1 MRNNCLEI
9 IVWNSCFGIHY
20 ACHFRGVKFQ
30 LSTAGYKGA
39 IKAPILLDTKG
50 LLFILA
56 HDLIVY
62 MATKKV
68 KEQAKKVLK
77 EVFGYDAFRPMQDE
91 IIFSLL
97 DGKDAFVLMPTGG
110 GKSMCYQVPSIM
122 REGTG
127 IIVSPLISLMK
138 DQVDALKRCGV
149 QAAYYNSSL
158 KMGESKEVLDRLEAG
173 ELDLLYVAPERLL
186 TKTFLKRLESIK
198 ISLIAVDE
206 AHCVSQWGHDFR
218 PEYVR
223 LGELRESL
231 PDVPM
236 IALTATAD
244 EHTREDIAERLQLTK
259 AKRFVSSFDRPNIRY
274 LVSEKRQPL
283 TQVLQFLEDWKDS
296 SGIIYCLSRKRVED
310 MAVNLQ
316 RHGIRAAA
324 YHAGMPGRSREKV
337 QDDFLRDRIKVIVA
351 TIAFGMGVDKPNV
364 RFVIHHDLPKSI
376 ESYYQETGRAGRDG
390 LESEALLLY
399 GSGDVNLVRRLIEN
413 VENIEQR
420 RVEVHKLNSM
430 VALAE
435 ALTCRRRVLLGYF
448 GESMEES
455 CENCD
460 ICLDP
465 PETFDATELATL
477 AVKAVKSIKGDF
489 GVGYI
494 VDVLRGSKNARI
506 KENHHDRLKVHG
518 AGHDINGDEWL
529 SIMRQLIHR
538 GYFSQ
543 DISRRAAVRLTKKAA
558 VILKG
563 DEVILAKYKPGIKR
577 KLRRFSQP
585 RDSVLLKKLEELREQ
600 LAEQEDVAPYSLLS
614 DVSLTEMSALTGEV
628 NLDDLSKISGMGQH
642 KLDEYGEA
650 LVEVINEHAE
660 SSSAKKKQNT
670 DIPKLM
676 AKGPSPNDA
685 QGHTWSLYKKGH
697 SVHEI
702 AALEGISEQTV
713 MNHFI
718 ALIRAAM
725 FINVPQLIEDFDQA
739 MSELDDA
746 DPYASLSE
754 IKRDLSVDLTNE
766 EFRLIL
772 AWREAIGVN

>member
-1 MRNNCLEI
+1 
-9 IVWNSCFGIHY
+9 
-20 ACHFRGVKFQ
+20 
-30 LSTAGYKGA
+30 
-39 IKAPILLDTKG
+39 
-50 LLFILA
+50 
-56 HDLIVY
+56 

-68 KEQAKKVLK
+68 KDHAKKILK
-77 EVFGYDAFRPMQDE
+77 DIFGYDVFRPMQEE
-91 IIFSLL
+91 IIHSLL

-110 GKSMCYQVPSIM
+110 GKSMCYQIPSIM

-149 QAAYYNSSL
+149 NAAYYNSSL
-158 KMGESKEVLDRLEAG
+158 KMAESKDILDRFEAG

-186 TKTFLKRLESIK
+186 TKAFLKRLETIK
-198 ISLIAVDE
+198 VSLIAVDE

-223 LGELRESL
+223 LGELRDIM

-244 EHTREDIAERLQLTK
+244 EHTREDIAERLKLTK
-259 AKRFVSSFDRPNIRY
+259 AKRFISSFDRPNIRY
-274 LVSEKRQPL
+274 LIAEKRQPL

-324 YHAGMPGRSREKV
+324 YHAGMPGRSRDRV
-337 QDDFLRDRIKVIVA
+337 QDDFLRDRVKVIVA

-390 LESEALLLY
+390 LESEALMLY

-448 GESMEES
+448 GENMEDA
-455 CENCD
+455 CDNCD

-465 PETFDATELATL
+465 PETFDASELASL
-477 AVKAVKSIKGDF
+477 AVKTVKSVKGDF
-489 GVGYI
+489 GVGYV

-506 KENHHDRLKVHG
+506 KEHHHDRLKVHG
-518 AGHDINGDEWL
+518 AGKDINGDEWL

-543 DISRRAAVRLTKKAA
+543 DISKRAALRMTKKATDL
-558 VILKG
+558 LKG
-563 DEVILAKYKPGIKR
+563 ETVILAKYKPGIKR
-577 KLRRFSQP
+577 KLRRFSQA
-585 RDSVLLKKLEELREQ
+585 RDAVLLKKLEALREK
-600 LAEQEDVAPYSLLS
+600 LADKEDVAPYSLVS
-614 DVSLTEMSALTGEV
+614 DVALTEMSVLTGKV
-628 NLDDLSKISGMGQH
+628 GLDDLALISGMGKH

-650 LVEVINEHAE
+650 FVEVLNAHAD
-660 SSSAKKKQNT
+660 SSASQKQQGSN
-670 DIPKLM
+670 IPKLM
-676 AKGPSPNDA
+676 AKGPAPNDS
-685 QGHTWSLYKKGH
+685 QSHTWSLYKRGH
-697 SVHEI
+697 TVVEI
-702 AALEGISEQTV
+702 AAMEGISEKTV

-725 FINVPQLIEDFDQA
+725 HIEVPKLIEDFEQL
-739 MSELDDA
+739 MLELDEA
-746 DPYASLSE
+746 DPYASLTE
-754 IKRDLSVDLTNE
+754 IKRDLSVQLTNE
-766 EFRLIL
+766 EFRLVL